1 VGPNLTE
8 TFFHGFAS
16 DRHAQQELFRSS
28 NSVSLHYSWKDR
40 LPRCNISTMTTKL
53 YVGNLSY
60 STSTKSASGGGR
72 IVLGELKEVKGAAF
86 VDDRDARKGAEPYF
100 AGIAESRKRS
110 RKLQTEIDRFKK
122 KTEAL
127 IAKLS

>member
-1 VGPNLTE
+1 
-8 TFFHGFAS
+8 
-16 DRHAQQELFRSS
+16 
-28 NSVSLHYSWKDR
+28 
-40 LPRCNISTMTTKL
+40 MTTKL

-60 STSTKSASGGGR
+60 STSTKNRGGGGR
-72 IVLGELKEVKGAAF
+72 IVLGELKEVKGATF
-86 VDDRDARKGAEPYF
+86 VEDSDARKGAEPYF
-100 AGIAESRKRS
+100 AGIAQSRKRS